1 MVAYTTFRR
10 WVEKVVYYTAAVGM
24 IFVIPLMVLTTADV
38 VGRSFLNKPVTGT
51 FELSE
56 YMLAVIILLSAAYT
70 QQIKG
75 HVSVDF
81 LTSRLSLKSQRTLQ
95 VLTTSLSLFIMTIV
109 VWQGVILGLEEKA
122 VTDQLRIP
130 KAPFKILVG
139 VCGALLWL
147 QLFFDWVEAIRR
159 RKEGESWTR

>member
-1 MVAYTTFRR
+1 MTAYNTFRR
-10 WVEKVVYYTAAVGM
+10 LVEKIIYYTAAAGM
-24 IFVIPLMVLTTADV
+24 IFVIPLMFLTTGDV
-38 VGRSFLNKPVTGT
+38 VGRSFFNKPIAGT

-70 QQIKG
+70 QQVKG

-81 LTSRLSLKSQRTLQ
+81 LTSRFSPRVQGTLQ
-95 VLTTSLSLFIMTIV
+95 VLTTLLSLAIITIV
-109 VWQGVILGLEEKA
+109 VWQGIVLGLEEKA

-147 QLFFDWVEAIRR
+147 QLLFDLVETIRG
-159 RKEGESWTR
+159 RKEGEA

>member
-1 MVAYTTFRR
+1 MAVYPTFRR
-10 WVEKVVYYTAAVGM
+10 LVEKIIYYTAAAGM
-24 IFVIPLMVLTTADV
+24 IFVLPLMLLTTGDV
-38 VGRSFLNKPVTGT
+38 VGRSFFSKPIAGT

-70 QQIKG
+70 QQVKG
-75 HVSVDF
+75 HVAVDF
-81 LTSRLSLKSQRTLQ
+81 LTSRFSPKIQRYLQ
-95 VLTTSLSLFIMTIV
+95 VLTTSLSLVIITIV
-109 VWQGVILGLEEKA
+109 VWQGIVLGLEEQA

-139 VCGALLWL
+139 VCGLLLWL
-147 QLFFDWVEAIRR
+147 QLFFDLVDALRG